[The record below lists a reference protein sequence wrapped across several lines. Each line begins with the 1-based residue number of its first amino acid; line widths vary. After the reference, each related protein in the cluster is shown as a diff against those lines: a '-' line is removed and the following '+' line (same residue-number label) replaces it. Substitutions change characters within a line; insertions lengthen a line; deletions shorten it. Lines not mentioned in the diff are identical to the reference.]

1 MVARMRIK
9 TPIARNLAQLDAAI
23 FRLKARANRIESRF
37 DGLQIDF

>member
-9 TPIARNLAQLDAAI
+9 TPTARNLAQLDAAV
-23 FRLKARANRIESRF
+23 FRLKACANRIESRF